1 MAKYKLKKEVANSK
15 SFRFGGVKYETRIV
29 SQKQLK
35 SLHDNE
41 CHFVVEEKAKAPKA
55 PKPSKKK
62 SNEEEETTG
71 SDDQ

>member
-41 CHFVVEEKAKAPKA
+41 CHFVVEEKAKAPK
-55 PKPSKKK
+55 PSKKK